1 MSVFENYSY
10 SYAISDGPGAGVD
23 GRLLLPAIEALQI
36 KYAASVPAFLK
47 NKYCCAKQQQL
58 QAYLGYEP
66 SRS

>member
-1 MSVFENYSY
+1 VSVFENYSY

-47 NKYCCAKQQQL
+47 INIAVQSSNNC
-58 QAYLGYEP
+58 
-66 SRS
+66 RRT